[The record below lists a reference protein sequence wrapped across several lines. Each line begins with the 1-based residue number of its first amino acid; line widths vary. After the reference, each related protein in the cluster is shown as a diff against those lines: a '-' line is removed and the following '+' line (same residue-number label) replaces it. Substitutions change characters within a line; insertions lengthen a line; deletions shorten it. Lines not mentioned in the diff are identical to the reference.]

1 MPMTRFTSASSRS
14 ISPPPPLPTR
24 KRTPK
29 SAKGAS
35 TRKPAAARGGAARGL
50 ASRASTGPT
59 KEQFDDLKRQIEEL
73 KKSNTQPP
81 APAAQVRLSP
91 RSKTP
96 KARPRSETPARPK
109 SPQHRSSR
117 SRGAKRSTPRTRA
130 PRSPEPSAW
139 SPQHRPRSSARSPQH
154 TPSARSEPRRRS
166 PRSPSPRGRRR
177 RSSPPKRSYP
187 RPLRT
192 ASAREFEDQTH
203 RQEYRQAEYRDQPTQ
218 PHWPQPQPHWL
229 PPYPMPPQQGIPPPI
244 YVINP
249 PQYPPPQQA
258 PPSYPTWSMSWGPTP
273 PSGTYPEWWPSRGY
287 YGR

>member
-1 MPMTRFTSASSRS
+1 MVVQGEELTVAYMDWNTRVGASTVGTTSVRRSARTPVPMTRFTSASSRS

-35 TRKPAAARGGAARGL
+35 TRPAAARGGAARGL

-59 KEQFDDLKRQIEEL
+59 KEQFDDLKRQIEDL
-73 KKSNTQPP
+73 KKSKTQPP

-154 TPSARSEPRRRS
+154 SARSEPRRRS
-166 PRSPSPRGRRR
+166 PGVRHRAVAAQEVISAASPHGLCP
-177 RSSPPKRSYP
+177 
-187 RPLRT
+187 
-192 ASAREFEDQTH
+192 
-203 RQEYRQAEYRDQPTQ
+203 
-218 PHWPQPQPHWL
+218 
-229 PPYPMPPQQGIPPPI
+229 
-244 YVINP
+244 
-249 PQYPPPQQA
+249 
-258 PPSYPTWSMSWGPTP
+258 
-273 PSGTYPEWWPSRGY
+273 
-287 YGR
+287 